1 MRYTLGEM
9 KSHRTDYLMLLPYML
24 LFTFFTVL
32 PVTASIILGFTDFN
46 LLQMPNFVGLDNYI
60 NLFLNDDIFVIAVK
74 NTLMF
79 AVVTGPI
86 SYFACLMLAWVVN
99 ELSPECAHL

>member
-1 MRYTLGEM
+1 MTGSKKRRKSLRYTLGEM

-60 NLFLNDDIFVIAVK
+60 NLFARCKMKLK
-74 NTLMF
+74 
-79 AVVTGPI
+79 
-86 SYFACLMLAWVVN
+86 
-99 ELSPECAHL
+99 